1 MYTPFAKPNVNRAH
15 KHRHER
21 TQNAATTSDWNMKS
35 ICFALFL
42 LWRHINFSFNKSF
55 PIEFRTRWFLFIS
68 FVLPIL
74 PLVSARARS
83 LSFSLFLILCV
94 WHVLAFY
101 LDWKRSEWKKID
113 EKKNQFFAK
122 QKNLCLFF
130 VLLLFIH
137 WICRSAIIYWQM
149 DWFIENVILPKASQN
164 LRCGHSIHAARYC
177 WTNYREKKSQF
188 SFFFSGFNLAQ
199 SVRRGL
205 LIIFWQ
211 VFSSHV
217 PYSPCTCTYEH
228 GNHNGSQWTD
238 KARWNINQFGQEI
251 ETLYLHIF
259 CFGFGLS
266 FHVWCEVRTYSAYRH
281 VMEFHHNFCS
291 PLFHR
296 LLLCQLFAC
305 GSGTHKNAHLLA
317 CQLYVCKI
325 IPRCWRRRC
334 DLTFL
339 VFICSQATVWWA
351 EYVID
356 CFCKSFQIWSNFWFL
371 TNFGNATDETANG
384 MMWCW
389 LWCKLQIHIFDVQL
403 NARCG

>member
-1 MYTPFAKPNVNRAH
+1 MYSRFISIGSDPSGKKSTRRKTNFLPNKKISVYFSCCCFSSTEFADL
-15 KHRHER
+15 
-21 TQNAATTSDWNMKS
+21 Q
-35 ICFALFL
+35 
-42 LWRHINFSFNKSF
+42 
-55 PIEFRTRWFLFIS
+55 LFIGKWTGS
-68 FVLPIL
+68 LKMWFYPKRHKICVAAIQFMQ
-74 PLVSARARS
+74 RAIVE
-83 LSFSLFLILCV
+83 LIT
-94 WHVLAFY
+94 
-101 LDWKRSEWKKID
+101 
-113 EKKNQFFAK
+113 EKKNHNF
-122 QKNLCLFF
+122 
-130 VLLLFIH
+130 H
-137 WICRSAIIYWQM
+137 
-149 DWFIENVILPKASQN
+149 
-164 LRCGHSIHAARYC
+164 
-177 WTNYREKKSQF
+177 
-188 SFFFSGFNLAQ
+188 FFSGFNLAQ

-339 VFICSQATVWWA
+339 VFICSQASVWWA